1 MTAVFETERLR
12 LFELTLDDAPFIVRQ
27 LNEPSFVRNI
37 ADRGVRTVEQA
48 ADYLRNGPLASY
60 ASHGFGLWRI
70 ERKSDGASLGMAGL
84 LQRASLDHPD
94 VGYALLPEHWGEGY
108 ASEAAAGCVARARHH
123 YRWPR
128 LMAIVLPTNAPS
140 IRVLERLG
148 FTALRRIHRDPDPAE
163 LSLYTLDLVSS

>member
-1 MTAVFETERLR
+1 MAVVFQTERLQ
-12 LFELTLDDAPFIVRQ
+12 LVELTLADAPFIVRQ

-37 ADRGVRTVEQA
+37 ADRGVRTLEQA

-60 ASHGFGLWRI
+60 ATHGFGLWRI

-84 LQRASLDHPD
+84 LQRAALDHPD
-94 VGYALLPEHWGEGY
+94 VGYALLPEHWGQGY
-108 ASEAAAGCVARARHH
+108 AHEAAAGCVARARDH

-128 LMAIVLPTNAPS
+128 LMAIVLPSNAPS

-148 FTALRRIHRDPDPAE
+148 FAFLRAIHLDPDPAE
-163 LSLYTLDLVSS
+163 LSLYTRELRST